1 MYAADCLLAAGARLS
16 DQRPEGGGEAAEHQA
31 SPQAQSQH
39 QGQLQRMGTLT
50 DYERNQTAKEFAL
63 FVCEVLQQL

>member
-1 MYAADCLLAAGARLS
+1 MLAAGARLS
-16 DQRPEGGGEAAEHQA
+16 DQRPDGGGEASEQQA
-31 SPQAQSQH
+31 APQAQSQQ

-50 DYERNQTAKEFAL
+50 DYESNQTAKEFAV